1 MYVSKILDALVFS
14 KLIQNDY
21 FCATM
26 RKGDEEVHL
35 LFAFC
40 ELDSNFQKI
49 INLFSEYCL
58 KYLKNNFFGHF
69 AFADLRY
76 V

>member
-1 MYVSKILDALVFS
+1 
-14 KLIQNDY
+14 
-21 FCATM
+21 M

-49 INLFSEYCL
+49 INLFFEYCL

-69 AFADLRY
+69 VLADLRN